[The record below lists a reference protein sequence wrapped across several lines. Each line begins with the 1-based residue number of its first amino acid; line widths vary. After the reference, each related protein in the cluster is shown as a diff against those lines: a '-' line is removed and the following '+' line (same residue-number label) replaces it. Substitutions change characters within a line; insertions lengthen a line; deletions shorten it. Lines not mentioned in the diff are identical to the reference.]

1 MKYLTD
7 LRTRIGSAVFA
18 NPVMPASG
26 TYDYF
31 ENNAGL
37 FPMDE
42 LGAVMVKSVHRHPR
56 SGNPM
61 PRIAETSAGMLNA
74 VGIPS
79 TGIENFMAEELPRYE
94 SLHTP
99 IVLSIAGSEPGHYAE
114 SLEIIDNDSRIAAIE
129 MNLSCPNVGSGLP
142 FSSDGRLIY
151 ETISQARKKTSLP
164 LIAKLTPNI
173 TDIRVSA
180 KTAQDAGADA
190 ITVSNTF
197 RAMLID
203 IDRQRPVLGNIS
215 GGLSGPAIFAQ
226 NLFLVWQAYTAVS
239 IPIIA
244 SGGITSW
251 QDAVAYLQAGAT
263 ALQVG
268 CNNFV
273 NPACMP
279 QIVEGIDHYLFTH
292 GYQSPEEIR
301 GIAHG

>member
-142 FSSDGRLIY
+142 FSSDGRLLY

-173 TDIRVSA
+173 TDIRVLS
-180 KTAQDAGADA
+180 
-190 ITVSNTF
+190 
-197 RAMLID
+197 LIH
-203 IDRQRPVLGNIS
+203 I
-215 GGLSGPAIFAQ
+215 
-226 NLFLVWQAYTAVS
+226 
-239 IPIIA
+239 
-244 SGGITSW
+244 
-251 QDAVAYLQAGAT
+251 
-263 ALQVG
+263 
-268 CNNFV
+268 
-273 NPACMP
+273 
-279 QIVEGIDHYLFTH
+279 
-292 GYQSPEEIR
+292 
-301 GIAHG
+301 